1 MRGEQKK
8 NKKQKKRKSEGEMTE
23 QATNALG
30 VENTP
35 LSIIFLPT
43 LSHSIHSCRF
53 SRAAAEAMEER
64 KKLPMKYVYVLLIG
78 GLAGGALG
86 NEGRRL
92 LQ

>member
-1 MRGEQKK
+1 
-8 NKKQKKRKSEGEMTE
+8 
-23 QATNALG
+23 
-30 VENTP
+30 
-35 LSIIFLPT
+35 
-43 LSHSIHSCRF
+43 
-53 SRAAAEAMEER
+53 MEER